1 MTDPYQ
7 PPQQPVIDP
16 VKPPFSVLK
25 LILGMFLPVLCAG
38 ITLVLFVFAIGW
50 AYSTQANAGGAEYV
64 LMATMA
70 APTLALL
77 GLEIFFLVKRQREL
91 ALGVAIGFG
100 LIVLLVAA
108 CFGVIWLD
116 TV

>member
-7 PPQQPVIDP
+7 PPQQPIADLA
-16 VKPPFSVLK
+16 KPQFSVLK
-25 LILGMFLPVLCAG
+25 FILGMTLPVVCAG
-38 ITLVLFVFAIGW
+38 ITFVLFVFAIGW
-50 AYSTQANAGGAEYV
+50 AYGNPANESGAEYV
-64 LMATMA
+64 VLAGMAF
-70 APTLALL
+70 PSVALL
-77 GLEIFFLVKRQREL
+77 GLEIFFLVKRMREW